1 MKIVTDKAVY
11 IQKNDIIRLS
21 QSYLNIPESVFL
33 QIYATGVIIAD
44 DKYKYEFIKIEL
56 DKEIDFFKSIDWIID
71 YNEVKDLSENEIIE
85 LSQKFAQ
92 EKNENFFEMVN
103 KVLKTNYSTLK
114 KELKIQFPFLEKA
127 INFGH
132 GIRLLNQDI
141 FETHRPGALPDQTS
155 V

>member
-44 DKYKYEFIKIEL
+44 DKDKYEFIKIEG

-71 YNEVKDLSENEIIE
+71 YNEVKDLSEN
-85 LSQKFAQ
+85 SKT
-92 EKNENFFEMVN
+92 FER
-103 KVLKTNYSTLK
+103 Y
-114 KELKIQFPFLEKA
+114 
-127 INFGH
+127 
-132 GIRLLNQDI
+132 
-141 FETHRPGALPDQTS
+141 
-155 V
+155 